1 MTEGLGLGCDQ
12 CDFLITPK
20 SDLEKHISIL
30 HIISLLEGDLE
41 LNL

>member
-12 CDFLITPK
+12 CDFLMTPE
-20 SDLEKHISIL
+20 SDLENHMSIL
-30 HIISLLEGDLE
+30 HILFLSEVDFE